1 MRIRLPSIGLAT
13 RRLWC
18 PKKSHARVKIWS
30 ENSGKKPTHL
40 SDSARFYNINI
51 SMAQIQSNS
60 LINASNVVSSFFTE
74 VVSVNSSGTGATVA
88 KNNNTNLADAVVW
101 GPTGG
106 GLGQQWPTMTAAE
119 IPLWQS
125 QFSGGTGSFA
135 LNRTGAVA
143 AGSNAWATGSVTPT
157 NFNSAAP
164 GTPQDPV
171 YASKYSGSG
180 VPSSTALLYTAAR
193 QYLSINW
200 TTATRYLLGGSPTV
214 YGPFKGTFN
223 TAQFSNN
230 FNNSIVPLGYD
241 GGEDLGSVADSTYGA
256 GNTVANPSDQ
266 TEWGIN
272 NYFQA
277 LKTAFN
283 SRPVSTVSIT
293 VCHSSCHSSC
303 HGSRGRR

>member
-1 MRIRLPSIGLAT
+1 
-13 RRLWC
+13 
-18 PKKSHARVKIWS
+18 
-30 ENSGKKPTHL
+30 
-40 SDSARFYNINI
+40 
-51 SMAQIQSNS
+51 MAQIQSNS
-60 LINASNVVSSFFTE
+60 LVNASNVVSSFFTE

-88 KNNNTNLADAVVW
+88 KSNNINLADAVVW

-125 QFSGGTGSFA
+125 QFSGGTGSFT
-135 LNRTGAVA
+135 LNRTGAAA

-171 YASKYSGSG
+171 YASKYSGVG
-180 VPSSTALLYTAAR
+180 TPSSTALLYTAAR
-193 QYLSINW
+193 QYLSVNW

-214 YGPFKGTFN
+214 YGPYKGTFN
-223 TAQFSNN
+223 TAQFSTN
-230 FNNSIVPLGYD
+230 FNDAIGPLGYD
-241 GGEDLGSVADSTYGA
+241 GGDLGSVADATYGG

-266 TEWGIN
+266 AEWGIN
-272 NYFQA
+272 NYFQS

-283 SRPVSTVSIT
+283 SRPVSSVSIT
-293 VCHSSCHSSC
+293 VCHSSCHGSC